1 MMPEAGTAAP
11 PPDLIG
17 SVERVVLV
25 GFMGAGKSTVGRLLA
40 RTLGWDF
47 VDLDRVV
54 EETAGSTVAEVIGA
68 QGLERFREL
77 EAEAGRRVLRRRR
90 VVVAVGGGWA
100 AQPGHM
106 NMLDRRSLAVW
117 LKVSPETAVARLR
130 TTLHSR
136 PLLDVEEPI
145 EAARDLL
152 RARAAHYGRCG
163 ITIDTERRSPGQ
175 VVREILRQP
184 ILRGEDMEESE

>member
-1 MMPEAGTAAP
+1 MPEAGTASP

-17 SVERVVLV
+17 SVERVLLV
-25 GFMGAGKSTVGRLLA
+25 GFMGAGKSTVGCLLA
-40 RTLGWDF
+40 GTLGWDF
-47 VDLDRVV
+47 VDLDEMV
-54 EETAGSTVAEVIGA
+54 EEAAGSTVAEVIGA

-77 EAEAGRRVLRRRR
+77 EAEAGRRVLRRSS

-100 AQPGHM
+100 AEPGHM
-106 NMLDRRSLAVW
+106 DMLDGRSLAVW

-136 PLLDVEEPI
+136 PLLDVAEPI
-145 EAARDLL
+145 EAARGLL

-163 ITIDTERRSPGQ
+163 ITIDTERRSPEQ

-184 ILRGEDMEESE
+184 ILWGEDKEESE

>member
-1 MMPEAGTAAP
+1 MPVPGTVPP

-47 VDLDRVV
+47 VDLDAVV

-77 EAEAGRRVLRRRR
+77 EAEAGRRVLRRSS

-100 AQPGHM
+100 AEPGHM
-106 NMLDRRSLAVW
+106 DMLDGRSLAVW

-136 PLLDVEEPI
+136 PLLDVAEPI
-145 EAARDLL
+145 EAARGLL

-163 ITIDTERRSPGQ
+163 ITIDTERRSPEQ

-184 ILRGEDMEESE
+184 ILWGEDKEESE

>member
-1 MMPEAGTAAP
+1 MPEAGTALP
-11 PPDLIG
+11 PPDRIG
-17 SVERVVLV
+17 SVEGVVLI

-40 RTLGWDF
+40 RALGWDF
-47 VDLDRVV
+47 VDLDEVV
-54 EETAGSTVAEVIGA
+54 EETAGSTVAEVIRE
-68 QGLERFREL
+68 QGLERFRVL
-77 EAEAGRRVLRRRR
+77 ETEAGRGVLRRRR

-100 AQPGHM
+100 AEPGQLD
-106 NMLDRRSLAVW
+106 MLDGSWLAVW

-130 TTLHSR
+130 ATLHSR

-145 EAARDLL
+145 EAARGLL
-152 RARAAHYGRCG
+152 RARTAHYSRCG
-163 ITIDTERRSPGQ
+163 ITIDTERRSPEQ

>member
-1 MMPEAGTAAP
+1 MPQAGTALT

-17 SVERVVLV
+17 SVERVVLI

-47 VDLDRVV
+47 VDLDETV
-54 EETAGSTVAEVIGA
+54 EQMVGSTVAEVIGE

-77 EAEAGRRVLRRRR
+77 EAEAGRGVLRRRR

-106 NMLDRRSLAVW
+106 ELLDGRSLAVW

-130 TTLHSR
+130 ATLHSR
-136 PLLDVEEPI
+136 PLLNVEEPI

-163 ITIDTERRSPGQ
+163 ITIDTEHRSPGQ

>member
-1 MMPEAGTAAP
+1 MMPEAGAAP
-11 PPDLIG
+11 SPPDMIG
-17 SVERVVLV
+17 SVERIVLI

-47 VDLDRVV
+47 VDLDEVV
-54 EETAGSTVAEVIGA
+54 EETEGSTAAEVIRER
-68 QGLERFREL
+68 GLERFREL

-100 AQPGHM
+100 AEPGHM
-106 NMLDRRSLAVW
+106 DMLDGLSLAVW

-136 PLLDVEEPI
+136 PLLHVAEPI
-145 EAARDLL
+145 EAARSLL
-152 RARAAHYGRCG
+152 RARVAHYGRSG
-163 ITIDTERRSPGQ
+163 ITIDTERRSPEQ

-184 ILRGEDMEESE
+184 VLRREDKEESE

>member
-1 MMPEAGTAAP
+1 MPEAGTALP
-11 PPDLIG
+11 PPEPIG

-47 VDLDRVV
+47 VDLDEVV
-54 EETAGSTVAEVIGA
+54 EETTGSTVAEVIRE

-77 EAEAGRRVLRRRR
+77 EAEAGRGVLRRQR

-100 AQPGHM
+100 AEPGHLD
-106 NMLDRRSLAVW
+106 MLDGRSLAVW
-117 LKVSPETAVARLR
+117 LKVSPETAVTRLR

-136 PLLDVEEPI
+136 PLLDVAEPI
-145 EAARDLL
+145 EVARGLL

>member
-1 MMPEAGTAAP
+1 MPEAGTALP

-17 SVERVVLV
+17 SVERVVLI

-40 RTLGWDF
+40 GALGWDF
-47 VDLDRVV
+47 VDLDEVV
-54 EETAGSTVAEVIGA
+54 EETAGSTVAEVIRN

-77 EAEAGRRVLRRRR
+77 EAEAGRDALRRRR

-100 AQPGHM
+100 AEPGHM
-106 NMLDRRSLAVW
+106 DMLDGSSLAVW
-117 LKVSPETAVARLR
+117 LKVSPETAVARLG
-130 TTLHSR
+130 TALHSR
-136 PLLDVEEPI
+136 PLLNVEQPI
-145 EAARDLL
+145 EAARGLL
-152 RARAAHYGRCG
+152 RARAAHYSRCG
-163 ITIDTERRSPGQ
+163 ITIDTERRSPEQ

>member
-1 MMPEAGTAAP
+1 MPETGTAAP
-11 PPDLIG
+11 PPDLNG
-17 SVERVVLV
+17 SVERVVLI

-54 EETAGSTVAEVIGA
+54 EETAGSTIAEVIGE

-77 EAEAGRRVLRRRR
+77 EAEAGRGVLRRRR

-100 AQPGHM
+100 AEPGHM
-106 NMLDRRSLAVW
+106 DMLDGRSLAVW
-117 LKVSPETAVARLR
+117 LKVSPEAAVARLR

-136 PLLDVEEPI
+136 PLLDVAEPI
-145 EAARDLL
+145 EAARGLL
-152 RARAAHYGRCG
+152 RARVAHYGRCG
-163 ITIDTERRSPGQ
+163 ITIDTEHRSPGQ

-184 ILRGEDMEESE
+184 ILWGEDKEESE